1 MKRQAGS
8 AEEMTLRDKPDRQE
22 TMLGPY
28 DGQIG
33 RRIYDKE

>member
-1 MKRQAGS
+1 
-8 AEEMTLRDKPDRQE
+8 MTLRDKLRDKPRDKPDRQE